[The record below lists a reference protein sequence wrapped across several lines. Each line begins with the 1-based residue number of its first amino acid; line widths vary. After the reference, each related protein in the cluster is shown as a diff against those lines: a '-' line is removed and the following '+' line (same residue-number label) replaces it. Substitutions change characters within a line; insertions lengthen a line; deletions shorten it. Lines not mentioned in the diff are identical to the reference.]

1 MCSGA
6 IKTIVKMEKGVG
18 DQELRT
24 IIHTYSSGIVAG
36 IATSR

>member
-6 IKTIVKMEKGVG
+6 IKTIVKMEKRVG

-24 IIHTYSSGIVAG
+24 IIHILLVLYELFLLGF
-36 IATSR
+36 

>member
-24 IIHTYSSGIVAG
+24 IIHILLVLYELFLLGF
-36 IATSR
+36 